1 MPHVGQSTVL
11 GADFEREADRL
22 TGTVVRDGN
31 AVVLLPSGVDSY
43 ARRWKLIESAEK
55 SVHLVSFSFMRDDT
69 TRRLAAL
76 CAEKVNDGVEV
87 KIIVDD
93 AALFTTRSRRI
104 LKGMARSGVEVLTYN
119 SPGRFLSLAGA
130 RGHPLRKAV
139 RNATLALKRRFHEK
153 YLVVDGREAILGGMN
168 WGTKYALGG
177 TDVKWWRDSDAYM
190 SGPVV
195 ADIQRRFLGDV
206 FVYRAQAEAW
216 RRRRESG
223 FDAGALIEEAR
234 TQAVEFGREKAEMYF
249 PTLGATGTD
258 RIRYVGHKPW
268 DEQALPL
275 TNAVLHLVRS
285 AESTIY
291 WGCHGVRPPRVMAEN
306 LADAAA
312 RGVEVHLITNSRRSS
327 RSLMGN
333 GLLGWMWWECSH
345 YFRWLVEHGVHV
357 HQWQL
362 PGAFHSKN
370 MVVDD
375 AVAAVGSYNVAN
387 GSAFHHTE
395 SAVIVTG
402 GDFPRRVRAQFD
414 IDLANCR
421 EVTLAEA
428 RKPIVPLG
436 LFDPWRRPV
445 HERNLLI
452 DRSLWPAG
460 VAADI
465 DDDKVSWKYT
475 DPPTAK
481 GSA

>member
-1 MPHVGQSTVL
+1 MRGMERSPLL
-11 GADFEREADRL
+11 GPAFEREADRL

-31 AVVLLPSGVDSY
+31 GAVLLASGVDSY

-55 SVHLVSFSFMRDDT
+55 SVHMVSFSFMRDDT

-76 CAEKVNDGVEV
+76 CAGKVREGVEV

-93 AALFTTRSRRI
+93 AALFTTFSRAI
-104 LKGMARSGVEVLTYN
+104 LKGMARSGVEVITYN
-119 SPGRFLSLAGA
+119 SPGRYLTLSGA
-130 RGHPLRKAV
+130 HGHPLRKAV
-139 RNATLALKRRFHEK
+139 RNAKLALKRRFHEK
-153 YLVVDGREAILGGMN
+153 YLVIDGREAILGGMN

-177 TDVKWWRDSDAYM
+177 SDVKWWRDSDVHL

-195 ADIQRRFLGDV
+195 ADVQRRFLADV
-206 FVYRAQAEAW
+206 FVYRAQAEVW
-216 RRRRESG
+216 RRRREKG
-223 FDAGALIEEAR
+223 LDAQGLIDQAR
-234 TQAVEFGREKAEMYF
+234 SQAQAFGEDHADTYF
-249 PTLGATGTD
+249 PLLEPTGSD

-268 DEQALPL
+268 DEQALPM
-275 TNAVLHLVRS
+275 TNAVLQLVRS
-285 AESTIY
+285 AESSIH
-291 WGCHGVRPPRVMAEN
+291 WGCHGVRPPRIVAET

-312 RGVEVHLITNSRRSS
+312 RGVEVHLITNSKRSS

-333 GLLGWMWWECSH
+333 GLMGGMWWECSH

-370 MVVDD
+370 MAVDG

-387 GSAFHHTE
+387 GSSFHHTE
-395 SAVIVTG
+395 SSVIVAG
-402 GDFPRRVRAQFD
+402 GEFPGVVRAQFD
-414 IDLANCR
+414 LDLRNCR

-428 RKPIVPLG
+428 RKPILPLG

-452 DRSLWPAG
+452 DQSLWPPG

-465 DDDKVSWKYT
+465 AAGKVAWKYE
-475 DPPTAK
+475 DQQHD
-481 GSA
+481 SVRR